1 MQQISSLAVSEMP
14 VDASAHEPA
23 ISIHEG
29 MPPLAPGPLYPS
41 FKRHLS
47 DPVFYIIPAFMW
59 AALSLRYLSPTLP
72 SVANPAME
80 VGGLWGE
87 SKTQGHELFGITARR
102 AIAPYIELD
111 RSSDDPD
118 AERDIQIVR
127 QRLAEK
133 ALGYPLIA
141 KPDRGYQGW
150 GVKLAQDEA
159 EVREYLTSLPPGEGL
174 ILQEYI
180 SFDGE
185 AGLFYVR
192 RPGEARGRITSLAL
206 TYAPHVVGDG
216 ISTLEQ
222 LVMADAV
229 LAKSAAIYRPQHGEA
244 WSAPVPLGEI
254 VILTHARSARLGA
267 VYRDARGLVT
277 RALEE
282 RIEAIARDIED
293 FHFGRFDIRFRSI
306 EALQRG
312 EDFYIV
318 ELNGAGAEMLHFWD
332 GRFGIIEAYRT
343 LWSQYRTL
351 FALSAENARRGHKP
365 VGFWHMLKMQ
375 MRQERLRRK
384 YPPST

>member
-14 VDASAHEPA
+14 GDAPAHEPA
-23 ISIHEG
+23 KPIHKG

-41 FKRHLS
+41 FKRRLS
-47 DPVFYIIPAFMW
+47 DPVFYIVPAFMW

-87 SKTQGHELFGITARR
+87 SKTQGHELFGHTARL
-102 AIAPYIELD
+102 AIAPYIEFD
-111 RSSDDPD
+111 RSPDDPD
-118 AERDIQIVR
+118 AARDMAIVGR
-127 QRLAEK
+127 RLAEK
-133 ALGYPLIA
+133 GIGYPLIA

-150 GVKLAQDEA
+150 GVKLAQDEDDI
-159 EVREYLTSLPPGEGL
+159 REYLRSLPPGEGL
-174 ILQEYI
+174 ILQEFI
-180 SFDGE
+180 SHEGE

-192 RPGEARGRITSLAL
+192 HPGEARGRITSLAL
-206 TYAPHVVGDG
+206 TYAPHVIGDG
-216 ISTLEQ
+216 RSTLEQ
-222 LVMADAV
+222 LVMADVV
-229 LAKSAAIYRPQHGEA
+229 LAKSATIYRPQHGDA
-244 WSAPVPLGEI
+244 WNRPVPAGEV
-254 VILTHARSARLGA
+254 VILTHARSARVGA
-267 VYRDARGLVT
+267 VYRDARDLVT
-277 RALEE
+277 PALEE
-282 RIEAIARDIED
+282 RVETIARDIRE

-332 GRFGIIEAYRT
+332 GRFGIVEAYRT
-343 LWSQYRTL
+343 LWRQYRTL

-375 MRQERLRRK
+375 IRQEKLRRR

>member
-1 MQQISSLAVSEMP
+1 MQQISSLAASEMP
-14 VDASAHEPA
+14 VDASAHEPTKA
-23 ISIHEG
+23 IHKG

-47 DPVFYIIPAFMW
+47 DPVFYIVPAFMW
-59 AALSLRYLSPTLP
+59 AALSLRHLSPTLP
-72 SVANPAME
+72 SAANPAME

-87 SKTQGHELFGITARR
+87 SKTQGHELFGRTARR
-102 AIAPYIELD
+102 AIAPYVEFD
-111 RSSDDPD
+111 RSPGDPD
-118 AERDIQIVR
+118 AARDMVIVR
-127 QRLAEK
+127 ERLAE
-133 ALGYPLIA
+133 ARLEYPLIA

-150 GVKLAQDEA
+150 GVKLAQEEA
-159 EVREYLTSLPPGEGL
+159 EIREYLTSLPPGEGL
-174 ILQEYI
+174 ILQEFI
-180 SFDGE
+180 SYGGE

-192 RPGEARGRITSLAL
+192 HPGDERGRITSLAL

-216 ISTLEQ
+216 TSTLEQ
-222 LVMADAV
+222 LVMSNGV

-244 WSAPVPLGEI
+244 WRQPVPLGEI
-254 VILTHARSARLGA
+254 IILTHARSARLGA
-267 VYRDARGLVT
+267 VYRDARELVT
-277 RALEE
+277 PALEE
-282 RIEAIARDIED
+282 RIEAIARDIKD
-293 FHFGRFDIRFRSI
+293 FHFGRFDIRFRSV

-312 EDFYIV
+312 EDFFIV

-351 FALSAENARRGHKP
+351 FALSAENVRRGHKP

-375 MRQERLRRK
+375 MRQERLRRS

>member
-1 MQQISSLAVSEMP
+1 MQSISSLTVSEMP
-14 VDASAHEPA
+14 VNTVHQPEK
-23 ISIHEG
+23 SIHQG

-87 SKTQGHELFGITARR
+87 SKTQGHELFGMTARA
-102 AIAPYIELD
+102 AIAPYIEFD
-111 RSSDDPD
+111 RSPGDPD
-118 AERDIQIVR
+118 AARDMAIVR
-127 QRLAEK
+127 KRLAETG
-133 ALGYPLIA
+133 LDYPLIA

-159 EVREYLTSLPPGEGL
+159 EIREYLTSLPPGEGL
-174 ILQEYI
+174 ILQEFI
-180 SFDGE
+180 SYEGE

-192 RPGEARGRITSLAL
+192 NPGEERGRITSLAL
-206 TYAPHVVGDG
+206 TYAPHVIGNG
-216 ISTLEQ
+216 MSTLEQ
-222 LVMADAV
+222 LVLSDGV
-229 LAKSAAIYRPQHGEA
+229 LAKSASIYRPQHGEA
-244 WSAPVPLGEI
+244 WGQAVPEGQV

-267 VYRDARGLVT
+267 VYRDARDLVT
-277 RALEE
+277 PALEE
-282 RIEAIARDIED
+282 RIETIARDIKE

-332 GRFGIIEAYRT
+332 GRFGIVEAYRT
-343 LWSQYRTL
+343 LWRQYRTL
-351 FALSAENARRGHKP
+351 FALSAKNARRGHKP

-375 MRQERLRRK
+375 MRQERLRRS